1 MAYSKAQ
8 LKSNGDKAS
17 PYFQPSFIEDMSEK
31 KKLLYSVLILP
42 FHTIVIYKK
51 LNNYNER

>member
-17 PYFQPSFIEDMSEK
+17 PYFQPSFKGNMSEK
-31 KKLLYSVLILP
+31 K
-42 FHTIVIYKK
+42 IVIQCSDFTLSQDCKIKK
-51 LNNYNER
+51 I

>member
-31 KKLLYSVLILP
+31 KKA
-42 FHTIVIYKK
+42 VIQCSDFTLSHDCNIQKT
-51 LNNYNER
+51 